1 MKTVIIGGHGKV
13 ALLTAPLLRQAGDEV
28 TSVIRNPDQI
38 PDVEAAGA
46 TPLVLDVES
55 ASRDQFAA
63 AFAGAD
69 AVISSAG
76 AGGGNPQ
83 RTYAVDRDAAIRS
96 IDAAEQAGVLR
107 YIMVSYAGASLDH
120 GVTPAD
126 SFYPYAQAKAAAD
139 EYLRESAL
147 HWTILGPSM
156 LTLEAPTGRIRAAR
170 ANGGDIVRGP
180 TSRGNV
186 ARAIAAAFTDNKTI
200 GKTIDFADG
209 DTEIAQALHAA

>member
-69 AVISSAG
+69 AVIWSAG

-83 RTYAVDRDAAIRS
+83 RTYAVDRDAAIRA
-96 IDAAEQAGVLR
+96 IDAAEQAGALR
-107 YIMVSYAGASLDH
+107 YIMVSYAGAGLDH
-120 GVTPAD
+120 GVKPAE
-126 SFYPYAQAKAAAD
+126 SFYPYPHAKAAAA
-139 EYLRESAL
+139 EYLRASAL

-186 ARAIAAAFTDNKTI
+186 ARAIAAALTDNKTI